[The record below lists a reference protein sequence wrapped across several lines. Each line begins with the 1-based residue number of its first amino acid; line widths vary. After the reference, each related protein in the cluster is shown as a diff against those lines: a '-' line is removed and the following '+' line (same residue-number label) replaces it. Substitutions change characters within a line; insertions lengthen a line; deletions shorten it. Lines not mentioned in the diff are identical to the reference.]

1 VSQHLAKLRLAG
13 LVKGRRE
20 GTFVYYSA
28 ADDHVQRLLDQ
39 ALFHADHLDRN
50 LHTTPGSPHSA
61 DAPSAHPIPH

>member
-28 ADDHVQRLLDQ
+28 ADDHVRGLLNQ
-39 ALFHADHLDRN
+39 ALFHADHIERN
-50 LHTTPGSPHSA
+50 LTDHPDATA
-61 DAPSAHPIPH
+61 DKQPIHPT